1 MAETKIEWT
10 RSPKGEQGYTFNGWE
25 GCQKMGPGCDK
36 CYAEARDRRFM
47 GGQHWGPGAERR
59 RTSPANWAKPRR
71 WNKLAKQNGERLRV
85 FTASLSDW
93 LDNAVP
99 IDWLADLL
107 EQVKENDALDWLM
120 LTKRIGIWRNRL
132 SECSEAAS
140 TEAGHAK
147 WPGLSAWI
155 DAWLAG
161 DAPSNVFI
169 GATIVNQAEADRDI
183 PKLLTVPAAKR
194 FLSMEPLLGPVDLRT
209 IDINGHSEIYPLK
222 GTTGCEDDDGNPAQD
237 LPAIDWVIVGGESD
251 RGARPMHPAWVR
263 SLRDQCAAT
272 GVLFMFKQWGEWVSQ
287 EASGLDLNT
296 CYDRADLGG
305 WIELDGTYTTGEN
318 AAPKDSASVH
328 MFRMGKHH
336 TGRMLDGVL
345 HDAVPA

>member
-25 GCQKMGPGCDK
+25 GCQKAGPGCDN
-36 CYAEARDRRFM
+36 CYAEARNKRFM
-47 GGQHWGPGAERR
+47 GGQNWGPGAQRR
-59 RTSPANWAKPRR
+59 RTSPANWALPKR
-71 WNKLAKQNGERLRV
+71 WNKLAKKKGVRLRV

-107 EQVKENDALDWLM
+107 QQVQVNDGLDWLM
-120 LTKRIGIWRNRL
+120 LTKRIGNWRNRL

-140 TEAGHAK
+140 TEDGRAR
-147 WPGLSAWI
+147 WPGLADWI

-161 DAPSNVFI
+161 DAPANVFM
-169 GATIVNQAEADRDI
+169 GATVVNQQEADRDI
-183 PKLLTVPAAKR
+183 AKLLRIPAAKR
-194 FLSMEPLLGPVDLRT
+194 FLSMEPLLGMVNLACIE
-209 IDINGHSEIYPLK
+209 IDGHSEIYPLT
-222 GTTGCEDDDGNPAQD
+222 GTTGCEDDDGNPLPD
-237 LPAIDWVIVGGESD
+237 LPGLDWVIVGGESD
-251 RGARPMHPAWVR
+251 RAARPMHPAWVR
-263 SLRDQCAAT
+263 SLRDQCAAA
-272 GVLFMFKQWGEWVSQ
+272 GVTFMFKQWGEWACQAV
-287 EASGLDLNT
+287 AGLNVND

-305 WIELDGTYTTGEN
+305 WVELDGSYTAGEH
-318 AAPKDSASVH
+318 AAPKESTAAH

-336 TGRMLDGVL
+336 SGRMLDGVL